1 MSVQYFIELLGGLAL
16 FLYGMEMM
24 SGGLELVAGDRLRV
38 VIEKMTSNF
47 FKAILVGAFVTAIIQ
62 SSSAT
67 TVMVVGFVNAG
78 LMTIYQAVG
87 IIMGA
92 NIGTTVTGQL
102 VALNVS
108 QIAPIIA
115 FVGFLQNTFSSKKKI
130 KYVGQAVMGLGFLFM
145 GMEFMSKAMEPLR
158 EYPGFITLMTKFENP
173 ILGVLA
179 GTTITAIIQSSS
191 ASLGILQAV
200 ANQGVIPLRSSMY
213 IVFGFNIGTCIT
225 SVLSS
230 IGSSKNARRTALVH
244 VLFNIIGTIIF
255 VLVAFLIPIDQ
266 IVTSFSRDVPAAQIA
281 NLHTLFN
288 IATSVLLFPFSRK
301 LADLSFRLIPGVDK
315 EQEEMSLQFINKHVV
330 KDASATFTDIR
341 AEINRMLELINQ
353 NYKEAMALLYK
364 FDEDI
369 YDEIFHREQVI
380 NYLNKEISAFIIDS
394 LGLSMNEETSSH
406 FASYLRISRDME
418 RIGDHSKNIADVA
431 KLKHEEKMIFTD
443 DAVKE
448 LDGLNNIILK
458 MFDAIIGDI
467 DSVGIVKQ
475 MRDSNEEIQK
485 DVNIYRNNH
494 MLRMRDKSCDPES
507 GLIFEKTLTAMER
520 ISSYIS
526 NAAKFAIWFLYNLEN
541 NRSFKID

>member
-230 IGSSKNARRTALVH
+230 IGSSKNAKRTALVH

-526 NAAKFAIWFLYNLEN
+526 NAAKFAI
-541 NRSFKID
+541 

>member
-92 NIGTTVTGQL
+92 NIGTTITGQL

-244 VLFNIIGTIIF
+244 VLFNIIGTIVF
-255 VLVAFLIPIDQ
+255 VLIAFFIPIDE
-266 IVTSFSRDVPAAQIA
+266 IVKSFSRDVPAAQIA

-288 IATSVLLFPFSRK
+288 ISTSILLFPFSRK
-301 LADLSFRLIPGVDK
+301 LADLSFKLIPGVDK
-315 EQEEMSLQFINKHVV
+315 EQEEMSLQFINKHIV

-526 NAAKFAIWFLYNLEN
+526 NAAKFAIWFAKNLEN
-541 NRSFKID
+541 NRFF

>member
-230 IGSSKNARRTALVH
+230 IGSSKNAKRTALVH

-526 NAAKFAIWFLYNLEN
+526 NAAKFAIWFAKNLEN
-541 NRSFKID
+541 DRYF

>member
-24 SGGLELVAGDRLRV
+24 SSGLELVAGDRLRV

-145 GMEFMSKAMEPLR
+145 GMEFMSEAMEPLR
-158 EYPGFITLMTKFENP
+158 EYPGFVTLMTKFENP

-179 GTTITAIIQSSS
+179 GTAITAIIQSSS

-230 IGSSKNARRTALVH
+230 IGSSKNAKRTALVH
-244 VLFNIIGTIIF
+244 VLFNIIGTIVF
-255 VLVAFLIPIDQ
+255 VLIAFFIPIDE
-266 IVTSFSRDVPAAQIA
+266 IVKSFSRDVPAAQIA

-288 IATSVLLFPFSRK
+288 ISTSILLFPFSRK
-301 LADLSFRLIPGVDK
+301 LADLSFKLIPGVDK
-315 EQEEMSLQFINKHVV
+315 EQEEMSLQFINKHIV

-526 NAAKFAIWFLYNLEN
+526 NAAKFAIWFAKNLEN
-541 NRSFKID
+541 NRFF

>member
-24 SGGLELVAGDRLRV
+24 SDGLELVAGDRLRV

-244 VLFNIIGTIIF
+244 VLFNIIGTIVF
-255 VLVAFLIPIDQ
+255 VLIAFFIPIDE
-266 IVTSFSRDVPAAQIA
+266 IVKSFSRDVPAAQIA

-301 LADLSFRLIPGVDK
+301 LADLSFKLIPGVDK
-315 EQEEMSLQFINKHVV
+315 EQEEMSLQFINKHIV

-364 FDEDI
+364 FDEDK

-394 LGLSMNEETSSH
+394 LGLSMNEEISAH
-406 FASYLRISRDME
+406 FASYLRISRDLE

-431 KLKHEEKMIFTD
+431 KLKSEEKMIFTD

-494 MLRMRDKSCDPES
+494 MLRMRDKTCDPES

-541 NRSFKID
+541 DRYF